1 MLAELL
7 KQHPII
13 QAPMAGVQGAEL
25 TVAVCEAGGIGSL
38 PGAML
43 GPDALRA
50 ALQQIVSAT
59 EQPFNVNF
67 FCHQQPPVDEA
78 DQLRW
83 RSALE
88 PYYAELSA
96 HRDAP
101 AGPARAPFSAESLAV
116 LQEFKSKIISF
127 HFGLPNDEL
136 LQAVKAMGA
145 CVLGCATSVAEAE
158 WLQAHGADGVI
169 AQGIEA
175 GGHQS
180 RFLPESESIEMNCL
194 ELVRAITASVTL
206 PVIAAGGIANRDDAL
221 AALAAGAS
229 AVQVGSAYLQADEA
243 KTSAIHRAALQ
254 SESARTTALSNVFS
268 GRRARGIV
276 NRVIRE
282 LGPISDQA
290 PVFPHAAGAM
300 APLRSA
306 AEAMGSGDFS
316 PMWSGERGYL
326 SEARSAA
333 EITRAI
339 NPL

>member
-43 GPDALRA
+43 GPDALRTELEKIVA
-50 ALQQIVSAT
+50 ATAA
-59 EQPFNVNF
+59 PFNVNF
-67 FCHQQPPVDEA
+67 FCHQQPPVDET

-88 PYYAELSA
+88 PYYVELSA
-96 HRDAP
+96 DKDAP
-101 AGPARAPFSAESLAV
+101 AGPARAPFSVEALAV
-116 LQEFKSKIISF
+116 LQEFKPKIVSF
-127 HFGLPNDEL
+127 HFGLPSEEL
-136 LQAVKAMGA
+136 LQAVKAMGVY
-145 CVLGCATSVAEAE
+145 VLGCATSVAEAE

-180 RFLPESESIEMNCL
+180 RFLPESDSIEMNCL
-194 ELVRAITASVTL
+194 DLVRAITAVVSV
-206 PVIAAGGIANRDDAL
+206 PVIAAGGIANREDAL
-221 AALAAGAS
+221 AAIAAGAS
-229 AVQVGSAYLQADEA
+229 AAQAGSAYLQATEA

-254 SESARTTALSNVFS
+254 SEAARATALSNVFS

-276 NRVIRE
+276 NRVMRE
-282 LGPISDQA
+282 LGPISDQV
-290 PVFPHAAGAM
+290 PDFPYAAAAM

-306 AEAMGSGDFS
+306 AEAQGSGDFS
-316 PMWSGERGYL
+316 PLWSGERGYL

-333 EITRAI
+333 AITRAI
-339 NPL
+339 NPK